1 MQLPIIPARYYLRL
15 LDLLVQRG
23 IAVEEV
29 FQAANIDF
37 KQYMQDSDSLLTLD
51 QVQQFVGFCL
61 KFPQSMDAAFELG
74 RSLKLSSHHL
84 VGYALLT
91 CDTFEQAMHLVS
103 RYFSLIVPM
112 FRVTVVA
119 RAEEMELQFAP
130 VMPMDMLTLNFHLEA
145 IAVALHCNIMELLNG
160 ELERYHMFLS
170 IHEPLHIRKYAVFS
184 GVQYHFNALL
194 TPGVKVVF
202 GRHMLRKKLP
212 MADAYTLSTIEQRCQ
227 EQMHKIRNRGE
238 ISGWIKMMLSESY
251 QVPTLAEC
259 ASLLNISAKT
269 LQRYIQKENSS
280 FHSLRKEVL
289 LQRSMTLLGQHTHTA
304 SSIAHEL
311 GYSSPANFI
320 RAFKAETGLTPIQ
333 YRQQNLERILAAGT
347 GEDTQE
353 A

>member
-37 KQYMQDSDSLLTLD
+37 KQYMQDNDSLLTLD

-61 KFPQSMDAAFELG
+61 KFPQNLDAAFELG

-91 CDTFEQAMHLVS
+91 CDSFEQAMHLVS

-112 FRVTVVA
+112 FRATVVA

-130 VMPMDMLTLNFHLEA
+130 VMPMGMLTLNFHLEA
-145 IAVALHCNIMELLNG
+145 IAVALHCNIVELLNG
-160 ELERYHMFLS
+160 DLERYHMFLS

-184 GVQYHFNALL
+184 GVQYHFNTLL

-202 GRHMLRKKLP
+202 GRNMLRKKLP

-227 EQMHKIRNRGE
+227 EQMYKIRNRGE

-251 QVPTLAEC
+251 QVPTLEEC
-259 ASLLNISAKT
+259 AALLNISAKT

-280 FHSLRKEVL
+280 FHSLRKQML
-289 LQRSMTLLGQHTHTA
+289 LQRSIALLAQHTQTV

-320 RAFKAETGLTPIQ
+320 RAFKAETGLTPVQ
-333 YRQQNLERILAAGT
+333 YREQAKKLH
-347 GEDTQE
+347 
-353 A
+353 